1 MPGGVALF
9 DYNNDS
15 LLDIF
20 FVNGGAITEKLHV
33 PENLDRSNPRYWNRL
48 YRQNRDGGF
57 TDVTE
62 AAGLAHAGSGNYG
75 MAVAV
80 GDYDNDG
87 YPDLFVA
94 SYGKN
99 ILDHNNGDGTFTDV
113 TAKAGVA
120 GGGWSG
126 SAGFFDYNND
136 GRLDLF
142 VTRYMEW
149 DADNNKICGGSWK
162 TYCPPGEFPGTTCLL
177 YRNRG
182 DGIFEDVG
190 ERSGIAAKK
199 GRALGVAFAD
209 YDDDGFTDTHVSN
222 DGMQAYLYHNN
233 GDGTFEERALESGA
247 ALSMDGEAF
256 SGMGTVFQDYDNDGR
271 PHIIVTVL
279 PRQLYSVFHN
289 DG

>member
-1 MPGGVALF
+1 MDFILQNSPTRKKFLIETMPGGVALF
-9 DYNNDS
+9 DYNNDG

-33 PENLDRSNPRYWNRL
+33 PENFDRSNPRYWNRL
-48 YRQNRDGGF
+48 YRQNRDGSF

-62 AAGLAHAGSGNYG
+62 TAGLAHAGSGNYG

-99 ILDHNNGDGTFTDV
+99 ILYHNNGDGTFTDV

-136 GRLDLF
+136 GLLDLF

-149 DADNNKICGGSWK
+149 DAGDNKICGGS
-162 TYCPPGEFPGTTCLL
+162 
-177 YRNRG
+177 
-182 DGIFEDVG
+182 
-190 ERSGIAAKK
+190 
-199 GRALGVAFAD
+199 
-209 YDDDGFTDTHVSN
+209 
-222 DGMQAYLYHNN
+222 
-233 GDGTFEERALESGA
+233 
-247 ALSMDGEAF
+247 
-256 SGMGTVFQDYDNDGR
+256 
-271 PHIIVTVL
+271 
-279 PRQLYSVFHN
+279 
-289 DG
+289 